1 MDPILIGAIVVVV
14 IIVLQQFS
22 TRLSY
27 QDRMPLD
34 RAFKEHGVLVGSE
47 VRLSIRSD
55 ISVAGRVDQLWT
67 IPNAGYLLV
76 DTKNRSRAAV
86 YDSDRLQLSIYAW
99 LLRRSKRYG
108 DKAIIETGFV
118 RIPEA
123 NGPAKFLP
131 VSLMSDQETEAM
143 IYNAFFLARERQA
156 SNPPRC
162 YRCGHCG
169 HISDCQPRR

>member
-1 MDPILIGAIVVVV
+1 MDPILIGAVVVV
-14 IIVLQQFS
+14 LIIVLQQ
-22 TRLSY
+22 LAKHLGE
-27 QDRMPLD
+27 QDRIPLD

-47 VRLSIRSD
+47 VRLSFRSD

-67 IPNAGYLLV
+67 VPNAGYLLV

-86 YDSDRLQLSIYAW
+86 YESDRLQLSIYAW
-99 LLRRSKRYG
+99 LLRRSERYG
-108 DKAIIETGFV
+108 DKAVIETGFV
-118 RIPEA
+118 RIPVG

-131 VSLMSDQETEAM
+131 VKLMSDQETEAI
-143 IYNAFFLARERQA
+143 IYNAFSLASHRQA